1 MIILAGAVGF
11 EPTPAVLDA
20 ATQVLKTCVL
30 PLHYAP
36 IKQPNAYIWLYS
48 NIAASLPALYS
59 YDFLLLGYYIQI
71 HVRLI

>member
-1 MIILAGAVGF
+1 MAGATGF
-11 EPTPAVLDA
+11 EPVPTALET

-48 NIAASLPALYS
+48 NIVASLPALYS
-59 YDFLLLGYYIQI
+59 YDFLLLGCYIQI
-71 HVRLI
+71 HVQLI